1 MKKFLHF
8 LQLRDG
14 IWSVPLTIAAF
25 WLIGVI
31 IQAVFGYGAGS
42 YDPAFIQPL
51 LLAATVV
58 IFATNLANVGLWF
71 NFRGIHRYL
80 YGYKD
85 ENGQWI
91 NPSKEDWKQ
100 LAPLHRLLL
109 TLFVLFAFMVLVVI
123 VYSILV

>member
-1 MKKFLHF
+1 MKKLLHF

-25 WLIGVI
+25 WLIGI
-31 IQAVFGYGAGS
+31 ILQAVFGYGTGS

-85 ENGQWI
+85 ENGKWI
-91 NPSKEDWKQ
+91 NPSKEDWKALQ
-100 LAPLHRLLL
+100 PLHRILL